1 MSNYRDDTQETIV
14 LSSDAFGKITSG
26 DVEKFSFTETILSKV
41 RHNVEEIIRLG
52 DEDLSRR
59 KGRLDSELGFA
70 DQVIHSVRKFQLI
83 EEVFIL
89 TDHSFVKQSE
99 LITEDLGLG
108 EVEQVSYKTV
118 HIEPFK
124 VADAHFTYKTAFQ
137 SVSDRLKLSDSLH
150 ALSRSSDLIE
160 ESLVLSDSTRDKL
173 KTLIVETL
181 GLGQELEQYNLVHSQ
196 VSDSFKLHDLAVRIF
211 SDTIEDTIRF
221 GDEFQKLS
229 DTVELVVESLVF
241 SDQVSGQRKVRSL
254 AESSLSFSESIEGV
268 KQASSSVTELLF
280 LDDEYQDDQEIIGA
294 WTTTADGWNM
304 SRYYDYPYE
313 QLIVIG
319 DKLYGVTSNGIE
331 ELKHGAQSITAKIK
345 TAKLDLGDGGLI
357 HPESMILEYSLDGQL
372 SVDVGTTQTG
382 YQQTFNYVLR
392 KEPSD
397 YLTNGR
403 VIFGRGLRGR
413 HFEFSVNI
421 QGTTAYINDMVVNIT
436 KTKRRI

>member
-14 LSSDAFGKITSG
+14 LSSEAFGKVTSG
-26 DVEKFSFTETILSKV
+26 DVENFSFTETILSKV

-89 TDHSFVKQSE
+89 ADHSFVKQSE

-137 SVSDRLKLSDSLH
+137 SISDRLKLSDSLH
-150 ALSRSSDLIE
+150 ALSRSSDLVE
-160 ESLVLSDSTRDKL
+160 ESLVFTDSTRDKL
-173 KTLIVETL
+173 KTLIVETMN
-181 GLGQELEQYNLVHSQ
+181 LGQQLEHHATTNTL
-196 VSDSFKLHDLAVRIF
+196 I
-211 SDTIEDTIRF
+211 SDTFKFKAQAIHVQRDLINEYISLK
-221 GDEFQKLS
+221 DEFKKLS
-229 DTVELVVESLVF
+229 DTVELVIETMAF
-241 SDQVSGQRKVRSL
+241 TDHVSGQRTVKSL
-254 AESSLSFSESIEGV
+254 AESSLGFSASVEGL
-268 KQASSSVTELLF
+268 KKATSSETELFF
-280 LDDEYQDDQEIIGA
+280 LDDAYQDGREIIGA

-304 SRYYDYPYE
+304 SRYYDFPYE
-313 QLIVIG
+313 ELIVIDG
-319 DKLYGVTSNGIE
+319 QLYGVTATGIE
-331 ELKHGAQSITAKIK
+331 ELKQGSGVVAAQIK
-345 TAKLDLGDGGLI
+345 TARLDLGDGGLV
-357 HPESMILEYSLDGQL
+357 HPESMILEYSLKGNL
-372 SVDVGTTQTG
+372 SVDVVATQSG
-382 YQQTFNYVLR
+382 YLQKFNYVLQ
-392 KEPSD
+392 KEPSE

-403 VIFGRGLRGR
+403 VVFGRGLRGR
-413 HFEFSVNI
+413 HFEFAVNI
-421 QGTTAYINDMVVNIT
+421 EGSTAYINDMVVNIT

>member
-14 LSSDAFGKITSG
+14 LSSAAFGKVTSG
-26 DVEKFSFTETILSKV
+26 DVENFSFTETILSKV

-83 EEVFIL
+83 EEAFIL
-89 TDHSFVKQSE
+89 ADHSFVKQSE

-108 EVEQVSYKTV
+108 EVEQVSYKAV

-124 VADAHFTYKTAFQ
+124 VADAHFTYKTALQ
-137 SVSDRLKLSDSLH
+137 SISDRLKLSDSLH

-181 GLGQELEQYNLVHSQ
+181 GLGQDLEQYNQVVSR
-196 VSDSFKLHDLAVRIF
+196 VSDSFKLQDNVARIVRERVEESFRI
-211 SDTIEDTIRF
+211 SDELK
-221 GDEFQKLS
+221 KLS

-254 AESSLSFSESIEGV
+254 AESSLSFLESIDGI
-268 KQASSSVTELLF
+268 KRATSSVTDLLF

-382 YQQTFNYVLR
+382 YQQTFNYALK
-392 KEPSD
+392 KEPSE

-403 VIFGRGLRGR
+403 VVFGRGLRGR
-413 HFEFSVNI
+413 HFEFAVNI
-421 QGTTAYINDMVVNIT
+421 EGSTAYINDMVVNIT

>member
-14 LSSDAFGKITSG
+14 LSSDAFGKTTSG

-59 KGRLDSELGFA
+59 IGRVDSKLGFA
-70 DQVIHSVRKFQLI
+70 DQVFHTVRKFQLI
-83 EEVFIL
+83 EEAFSLGDSSFIKH
-89 TDHSFVKQSE
+89 TDLISE
-99 LITEDLGLG
+99 NLGLG
-108 EVEQVSYKTV
+108 ETDKATYKAV

-137 SVSDRLKLSDSLH
+137 SISDRLKLSDSLQS
-150 ALSRSSDLIE
+150 LTRSHDLIE
-160 ESLVLSDSTRDKL
+160 ESLVLSDTTREKL
-173 KTLIVETL
+173 KTLIIETL

-196 VSDSFKLHDLAVRIF
+196 VSENFKLHDRAVRIVSETIQDTIQF
-211 SDTIEDTIRF
+211 SD
-221 GDEFQKLS
+221 EFKKLS
-229 DTVELVVESLVF
+229 DTVELVIEHMVF
-241 SDQVSGQRKVRSL
+241 SDQVSGQRIVKSL
-254 AESSLSFSESIEGV
+254 AESEIKFSELIAGT
-268 KQASSSVTELLF
+268 KLATSSVTELLF
-280 LDDEYQDDQEIIGA
+280 LDAEYSDKQNIIGA

-304 SRYYDYPYE
+304 SRYYDFPYE
-313 QLIVIG
+313 ELIVING
-319 DKLYGVTSNGIE
+319 RLFGVTTTGIE
-331 ELKHGAQSITAKIK
+331 ELKQGASTIKAQIK
-345 TAKLDLGDGGLI
+345 TAKLDIGAGALV
-357 HPESMILEYSLDGQL
+357 HPESMILEYSLNGDI

-382 YQQTFNYVLR
+382 YQQTFNYVLK

-413 HFEFSVNI
+413 HFDFTVNI
-421 QGTTAYINDMVVNIT
+421 EGSTAYINDMVVNIT

>member
-14 LSSDAFGKITSG
+14 LSSDAFGKTTSG
-26 DVEKFSFTETILSKV
+26 DVENFSFTETILSKV

-83 EEVFIL
+83 EETFSL
-89 TDHSFVKQSE
+89 GDRTFVKHAD
-99 LITEDLGLG
+99 LINENLGLG
-108 EVEQVSYKTV
+108 ETQAANYSVF

-124 VADAHFTYKTAFQ
+124 LNDVSISYKTAFNAITEQ
-137 SVSDRLKLSDSLH
+137 FKLRDGIT
-150 ALSRSSDLIE
+150 ALTRSIDLVE
-160 ESLVLSDSTRDKL
+160 ESLSFSDSTRDKL

-181 GLGQELEQYNLVHSQ
+181 SLGQQLEQHAATKTLVSEN
-196 VSDSFKLHDLAVRIF
+196 FKLNDKVVHIQRDLINEYL
-211 SDTIEDTIRF
+211 ILN
-221 GDEFQKLS
+221 DEFQKLS
-229 DTVELVVESLVF
+229 DTVELVIETLAF
-241 SDQVSGQRKVRSL
+241 SDQVSGQRTVKTL
-254 AESSLSFSESIEGV
+254 AESNLGFSELIEGF
-268 KQASSSVTELLF
+268 KHATSSVTELFF
-280 LDDEYQDDQEIIGA
+280 LDDEYQDGKDIIGA

-319 DKLYGVTSNGIE
+319 EKLYGVTSNGLE
-331 ELKHGAQSITAKIK
+331 ELKQGARVVAAQIK
-345 TAKLDLGDGGLI
+345 TARLDIGAGTLV

-372 SVDVGTTQTG
+372 SVDVGTTQSG
-382 YQQTFNYVLR
+382 YLQKFNYVLQ
-392 KEPSD
+392 KEPSE

-403 VIFGRGLRGR
+403 IAFGRGLRGR
-413 HFEFSVNI
+413 HFEFAVNI
-421 QGTTAYINDMVVNIT
+421 EGSTAYINDMVVNIT

>member
-14 LSSDAFGKITSG
+14 LSSDAFGKVTSG
-26 DVEKFSFTETILSKV
+26 DVENFSFKETILSKV

-52 DEDLSRR
+52 DADLSRR
-59 KGRLDSELGFA
+59 IGRLDTELGFA
-70 DQVIHSVRKFQLI
+70 DQVIHTVRKFQMI
-83 EEVFIL
+83 EENFIL
-89 TDHSFVKQSE
+89 ADHSFVKQSE
-99 LITEDLGLG
+99 LVTEDLGLG
-108 EVEQVSYKTV
+108 EIHQASYKAV
-118 HIEPFK
+118 ILDPFK
-124 VADAHFTYKTAFQ
+124 VADATITYKTAFTGIN
-137 SVSDRLKLSDSLH
+137 DKLKLRDSLQ
-150 ALSRSSDLIE
+150 ALSRSHDLIE
-160 ESLVLSDSTRDKL
+160 ESLVLGDTTRDKL
-173 KTLIVETL
+173 KTLIVESL
-181 GLGQELEQYNLVHSQ
+181 GLVQELEQHNRVASQ
-196 VSDSFKLHDLAVRIF
+196 VSDSFKLQDNVARIIREN
-211 SDTIEDTIRF
+211 IEDSFSIS
-221 GDEFQKLS
+221 DELKKLS
-229 DTVELVVESLVF
+229 DTVELVIESLVF

-254 AESSLSFSESIEGV
+254 AESSLSFSEAIEGV

-382 YQQTFNYVLR
+382 YQQTFNYALK
-392 KEPSD
+392 KEPSE

-403 VIFGRGLRGR
+403 VVFGRGLRGR
-413 HFEFSVNI
+413 HFEFAVNI
-421 QGTTAYINDMVVNIT
+421 EGSTAYINDMVVNIT

>member
-14 LSSDAFGKITSG
+14 LNSATFGKVTSG
-26 DVEKFSFTETILSKV
+26 DVENFKFTETILSKV

-59 KGRLDSELGFA
+59 KGRLDSEFGFA

-89 TDHSFVKQSE
+89 ADHSFVKQSE

-108 EVEQVSYKTV
+108 EIEKATYKAV

-137 SVSDRLKLSDSLH
+137 SISDRLKLSDSLH

-196 VSDSFKLHDLAVRIF
+196 VSDSFKIQDNVARIVRERVEESFRISDEF
-211 SDTIEDTIRF
+211 KQLSDTIE
-221 GDEFQKLS
+221 
-229 DTVELVVESLVF
+229 LVIERLVF

-254 AESSLSFSESIEGV
+254 AESSLNFSELIEGV
-268 KQASSSVTELLF
+268 KRATSSVTELFF
-280 LDDEYQDDQEIIGA
+280 LDDEYQDGREIIGA

-313 QLIVIG
+313 ELIVING
-319 DKLYGVTSNGIE
+319 RLYGVTATGIE
-331 ELKHGAQSITAKIK
+331 ELKQGAADIAAQIK
-345 TAKLDLGDGGLI
+345 TARLDIGAGALV
-357 HPESMILEYSLDGQL
+357 HPESMILEYSLNGQL
-372 SVDVGTTQTG
+372 SVDVGTTQSG
-382 YQQTFNYVLR
+382 FLQQFNYVLQI
-392 KEPSD
+392 EPSE

-403 VIFGRGLRGR
+403 VVFGRGLRGR
-413 HFEFSVNI
+413 HFEFAVNI
-421 QGTTAYINDMVVNIT
+421 EGSTAYINDMVVNIT

>member
-1 MSNYRDDTQETIV
+1 MSSYRDDTQETIV
-14 LSSDAFGKITSG
+14 LSSDAFGKTTSG

-41 RHNVEEIIRLG
+41 RHNVEEIIRLW

-70 DQVIHSVRKFQLI
+70 DQVIHTVRKFQLI
-83 EEVFIL
+83 EEAFIL

-108 EVEQVSYKTV
+108 EIEKATYKAV

-137 SVSDRLKLSDSLH
+137 SISDRLKLSDSLH

-181 GLGQELEQYNLVHSQ
+181 GLGQDLEQYNQVVSR
-196 VSDSFKLHDLAVRIF
+196 VSDSFKLQDNVARIVRERVEESFRI
-211 SDTIEDTIRF
+211 S
-221 GDEFQKLS
+221 DEFKKLS
-229 DTVELVVESLVF
+229 DTIELVVESLVF

-254 AESSLSFSESIEGV
+254 AESSLSFSESIEGI
-268 KQASSSVTELLF
+268 KRASSSVSELLF
-280 LDDEYQDDQEIIGA
+280 LDDEYHDGREIIGA

-319 DKLYGVTSNGIE
+319 DQIYGVTANGIE
-331 ELKHGAQSITAKIK
+331 ELKPGARTIAAQIK
-345 TAKLDLGDGGLI
+345 TAKLDLGDGGLV

-392 KEPSD
+392 KEPSE

-403 VIFGRGLRGR
+403 VVFGRGLRGR
-413 HFEFSVNI
+413 HFEFAVNI
-421 QGTTAYINDMVVNIT
+421 EGSTAYINDMVVNIT

>member
-14 LSSDAFGKITSG
+14 LSSEAFGKITSG
-26 DVEKFSFTETILSKV
+26 DVENFSFTETILSKV
-41 RHNVEEIIRLG
+41 RHNIEEIIRLG

-89 TDHSFVKQSE
+89 TDHSFVKQFE

-124 VADAHFTYKTAFQ
+124 VSDAHFTYKTAFQ

-196 VSDSFKLHDLAVRIF
+196 VSESFKLHDLAIRIV

-254 AESSLSFSESIEGV
+254 AESSLSFSESIDGI
-268 KQASSSVTELLF
+268 KRATSSVTELLF
-280 LDDEYQDDQEIIGA
+280 LDDEYHDGREIIGA

-304 SRYYDYPYE
+304 SRYYDYPNE

-331 ELKHGAQSITAKIK
+331 ELKHGAQSITAQIK
-345 TAKLDLGDGGLI
+345 TARLDLGDGGLV

-392 KEPSD
+392 KEPSE

-403 VIFGRGLRGR
+403 VVFGRGLRGR
-413 HFEFSVNI
+413 HFEFVVNI
-421 QGTTAYINDMVVNIT
+421 EGSTAYINDMVINII

>member
-1 MSNYRDDTQETIV
+1 MSSYRDDTQETIV
-14 LSSDAFGKITSG
+14 LSSDAFGKTTSG

-89 TDHSFVKQSE
+89 AENSFVKHSE
-99 LITEDLGLG
+99 LINENLGLG
-108 EVEQVSYKTV
+108 EIEKATYKAYY
-118 HIEPFK
+118 IEPFK
-124 VADAHFTYKTAFQ
+124 VADAHFTYKTALQ
-137 SVSDRLKLSDSLH
+137 GVSENLKLRDSLH

-160 ESLVLSDSTRDKL
+160 ESLVLSDTTRDKL

-181 GLGQELEQYNLVHSQ
+181 GLGHQVEQYNLVHSQ
-196 VSDSFKLHDLAVRIF
+196 VSESFKLHDRAVRIV

-221 GDEFQKLS
+221 ADEFKKLS
-229 DTVELVVESLVF
+229 DTIELVIERLVF
-241 SDQVSGQRKVRSL
+241 SDQVSGQRTVKTL
-254 AESSLSFSESIEGV
+254 AESNLGFSESLEGF
-268 KQASSSVTELLF
+268 KHATSGVTELLF
-280 LDDEYQDDQEIIGA
+280 LDDEYQDGQEIIGA

-313 QLIVIG
+313 QLIVIDG
-319 DKLYGVTSNGIE
+319 RLYGVTATGIE
-331 ELKHGAQSITAKIK
+331 ELKQGAQSITAQIK
-345 TAKLDLGDGGLI
+345 TAKLDLGDGGLV
-357 HPESMILEYSLDGQL
+357 HPESMILEYSLKGNL
-372 SVDVGTTQTG
+372 SVDVVATQSG
-382 YQQTFNYVLR
+382 YLQKFNYVLQ
-392 KEPSD
+392 KEPSE

-403 VIFGRGLRGR
+403 VVFGRGLRGR
-413 HFEFSVNI
+413 HFEFAVNI
-421 QGTTAYINDMVVNIT
+421 EGSTAYINDMVVNIT

>member
-1 MSNYRDDTQETIV
+1 MSSYRDDTQETIV

-26 DVEKFSFTETILSKV
+26 DVENFSFTETILSKV

-70 DQVIHSVRKFQLI
+70 DQVIHTVRKFQLI
-83 EEVFIL
+83 EEAFAL
-89 TDHSFVKQSE
+89 ADHSFVKQSE

-108 EVEQVSYKTV
+108 EVEQVNYKV
-118 HIEPFK
+118 MHIEPFK

-137 SVSDRLKLSDSLH
+137 SISDRLKLSDSLH

-181 GLGQELEQYNLVHSQ
+181 GLGQDLEQYNQVVSR
-196 VSDSFKLHDLAVRIF
+196 VSDSFKLQDNVARIVRERVEESFRI
-211 SDTIEDTIRF
+211 S
-221 GDEFQKLS
+221 DEFKKLS
-229 DTVELVVESLVF
+229 DTIELVVESLVF

-403 VIFGRGLRGR
+403 VVFGRGLRGR
-413 HFEFSVNI
+413 HFEFAVNI
-421 QGTTAYINDMVVNIT
+421 KGSTAYINDMVVNIT

>member
-1 MSNYRDDTQETIV
+1 MNNYRDDTQETIV
-14 LSSDAFGKITSG
+14 LNSSTFGKVTSG
-26 DVEKFSFTETILSKV
+26 DVENFKFTETILSKV

-89 TDHSFVKQSE
+89 ADNSFIKHSE
-99 LITEDLGLG
+99 LINENLGLG
-108 EVEQVSYKTV
+108 EIEKATYKAV

-124 VADAHFTYKTAFQ
+124 VTDAHFTYKTAFQ
-137 SVSDRLKLSDSLH
+137 SISDRLKLSDSLH

-160 ESLVLSDSTRDKL
+160 ESLVLSDTTREKL

-181 GLGQELEQYNLVHSQ
+181 SLGQQLEQHAITKTLVSEN
-196 VSDSFKLHDLAVRIF
+196 FKLNDKAVHIQRDLINEYLVLN
-211 SDTIEDTIRF
+211 
-221 GDEFQKLS
+221 DEFKKLS
-229 DTVELVVESLVF
+229 DTVELVIETLAF
-241 SDQVSGQRKVRSL
+241 SDQVSGQRTVKTL
-254 AESSLSFSESIEGV
+254 AESNLSFSESIEGY
-268 KQASSSVTELLF
+268 KHATSSVTELLF
-280 LDDEYQDDQEIIGA
+280 LDDEYQDGQEIIGA

-304 SRYYDYPYE
+304 SRYQDYPYE
-313 QLIVIG
+313 ELIVIEG
-319 DKLYGVTSNGIE
+319 RLYGVTANGVE
-331 ELKHGAQSITAKIK
+331 ELKEGSRVISAQIK
-345 TAKLDLGDGGLI
+345 TAKLDIGAGALV
-357 HPESMILEYSLDGQL
+357 HPESMILEYSLMGNL

-382 YQQTFNYVLR
+382 QLQKFNYVLK

-403 VIFGRGLRGR
+403 VVFGRGLRGR
-413 HFEFSVNI
+413 HFDFTVNI
-421 QGTTAYINDMVVNIT
+421 EGSTAYINDMVVNIA

>member
-14 LSSDAFGKITSG
+14 LSSDTFGKITSG
-26 DVEKFSFTETILSKV
+26 DVENFSFTEIILSKV

-70 DQVIHSVRKFQLI
+70 DQVIHSVRKFQMI
-83 EEVFIL
+83 EETFIL

-99 LITEDLGLG
+99 LITEDIGLG
-108 EVEQVSYKTV
+108 EVERVSYKTV

-137 SVSDRLKLSDSLH
+137 SISDRLKVSDSLH
-150 ALSRSSDLIE
+150 TLSRSSDLIE
-160 ESLVLSDSTRDKL
+160 ESLFMSDSTRDKL

-181 GLGQELEQYNLVHSQ
+181 GLGQELEQHNLVHSQ
-196 VSDSFKLHDLAVRIF
+196 VSESFKLHDHAVRIV
-211 SDTIEDTIRF
+211 SDTVEDTIRF
-221 GDEFQKLS
+221 ADEFKKLS
-229 DTVELVVESLVF
+229 DTVELVIERLVF

-254 AESSLSFSESIEGV
+254 TESSLSFSESIEGV

-280 LDDEYQDDQEIIGA
+280 LDDEYRDDQEIIGA
-294 WTTTADGWNM
+294 WTATADGWNM

-331 ELKHGAQSITAKIK
+331 QLKHGAQSITAKIK
-345 TAKLDLGDGGLI
+345 TAKLDIGDGGLI

-372 SVDVGTTQTG
+372 SVDVETTQTG
-382 YQQTFNYVLR
+382 YQQTFNYTLK
-392 KEPSD
+392 KEPSE

-403 VIFGRGLRGR
+403 VVFGRGLRGR
-413 HFEFSVNI
+413 HFEFAVNI
-421 QGTTAYINDMVVNIT
+421 EGYTAYINDMVVNIT

>member
-1 MSNYRDDTQETIV
+1 MSSYRDDTQETIV

-26 DVEKFSFTETILSKV
+26 DVENFSFTETILSKV

-83 EEVFIL
+83 EEAFIL
-89 TDHSFVKQSE
+89 ADHSFVKQSE

-108 EVEQVSYKTV
+108 EVEQVSYKML
-118 HIEPFK
+118 HIDPFK
-124 VADAHFTYKTAFQ
+124 VADAHFTFKTAFQ
-137 SVSDRLKLSDSLH
+137 NISDRLKLGDSLH

-196 VSDSFKLHDLAVRIF
+196 VSDSFKIQDNVARIVRERVEESFRISDEF
-211 SDTIEDTIRF
+211 KKLSDTIE
-221 GDEFQKLS
+221 
-229 DTVELVVESLVF
+229 LVVENLVF

-254 AESSLSFSESIEGV
+254 AESSLSFSELVEGA
-268 KQASSSVTELLF
+268 KRAKSSVTELVF
-280 LDDEYQDDQEIIGA
+280 LDAEYSDNQNIVGA

>member
-83 EEVFIL
+83 EEAFIL
-89 TDHSFVKQSE
+89 ADHSFVKQSE

-108 EVEQVSYKTV
+108 EVEQVGYKMV

-137 SVSDRLKLSDSLH
+137 SISDRLKLSDSLH

-196 VSDSFKLHDLAVRIF
+196 VSESFKLHDLAVRIF

-382 YQQTFNYVLR
+382 YQQTFNYALK
-392 KEPSD
+392 KEPSE

-403 VIFGRGLRGR
+403 VVFGRGLRGR
-413 HFEFSVNI
+413 HFEFAVNI
-421 QGTTAYINDMVVNIT
+421 EGSTAYINDMVVNIT

>member
-14 LSSDAFGKITSG
+14 LSSDAFGKVRSG
-26 DVEKFSFTETILSKV
+26 DIENFSFTETILSKV
-41 RHNVEEIIRLG
+41 RHNVDEIIRLG

-70 DQVIHSVRKFQLI
+70 DQVFHSVRKFQLI

-89 TDHSFVKQSE
+89 ADHGFVKQSE

-108 EVEQVSYKTV
+108 EIEKATYKAV

-137 SVSDRLKLSDSLH
+137 SISDRLKLSDSLH

-181 GLGQELEQYNLVHSQ
+181 DLGQELEQYNLVHSQ
-196 VSDSFKLHDLAVRIF
+196 VSDSFKLRDSVVRLVR
-211 SDTIEDTIRF
+211 DTVEDSFRIS
-221 GDEFQKLS
+221 DEFKKLS
-229 DTVELVVESLVF
+229 GTIELVVESLVF

-254 AESSLSFSESIEGV
+254 AESSLSFSESIEGI
-268 KQASSSVTELLF
+268 KRASSSVSELLF
-280 LDDEYQDDQEIIGA
+280 LDDEYHDGREIIGA
-294 WTTTADGWNM
+294 WTATADGWNM
-304 SRYYDYPYE
+304 SRYYDFPYE
-313 QLIVIG
+313 ELIVIDG
-319 DKLYGVTSNGIE
+319 RLYGVTDTGIE
-331 ELKHGAQSITAKIK
+331 ELKQGAQSITAQIK
-345 TAKLDLGDGGLI
+345 TAKLDIGAGGLV
-357 HPESMILEYSLDGQL
+357 HPENMILEYSLDGQL

-382 YQQTFNYVLR
+382 YLQTFNYVL
-392 KEPSD
+392 KNEPSD

>member
-1 MSNYRDDTQETIV
+1 MSSYRDDTQETIV
-14 LSSDAFGKITSG
+14 LSSDAFGKTTSG

-83 EEVFIL
+83 EEAFIL
-89 TDHSFVKQSE
+89 ADHSFVKQSE

-137 SVSDRLKLSDSLH
+137 SISDRLKLSDSLH

-196 VSDSFKLHDLAVRIF
+196 VSDSFKLHDLAVRIV

-221 GDEFQKLS
+221 GDEFKKLS

-254 AESSLSFSESIEGV
+254 AESSLSFSESIEGI
-268 KQASSSVTELLF
+268 KRATSSVTELLF
-280 LDDEYQDDQEIIGA
+280 LDDEYHDGREIIGA

-313 QLIVIG
+313 ELIVINSR
-319 DKLYGVTSNGIE
+319 LYGVTATGIE
-331 ELKHGAQSITAKIK
+331 ELKQGAAVIAAQIK

-382 YQQTFNYVLR
+382 YQQTFNYALK
-392 KEPSD
+392 KEPSES
-397 YLTNGR
+397 LTNGR
-403 VIFGRGLRGR
+403 MLFGRGLRGR
-413 HFEFSVNI
+413 HFEFAVNI
-421 QGTTAYINDMVVNIT
+421 EGSTAYINDMVINII

>member
-1 MSNYRDDTQETIV
+1 MSSYRDDTQETIV
-14 LSSDAFGKITSG
+14 LSSDAFGKTTSG

-89 TDHSFVKQSE
+89 ADHSFVKQSE

-137 SVSDRLKLSDSLH
+137 SISDRLKLSDSLH

-160 ESLVLSDSTRDKL
+160 ESLVISDTTRDKL

-181 GLGQELEQYNLVHSQ
+181 GLGQELEQYNQVLSQ
-196 VSDSFKLHDLAVRIF
+196 VSESFKLHDRAVRIV
-211 SDTIEDTIRF
+211 SDTIEDTIQF
-221 GDEFQKLS
+221 SDEFKKLS
-229 DTVELVVESLVF
+229 DTVELVVESLAF
-241 SDQVSGQRKVRSL
+241 AEQVSGQRMVRSL
-254 AESSLSFSESIEGV
+254 AESSLSFSESIDGI
-268 KQASSSVTELLF
+268 KRATSSVTELLF
-280 LDDEYQDDQEIIGA
+280 LDDEYHDGREIIGA

-304 SRYYDYPYE
+304 SRYYDFPYE
-313 QLIVIG
+313 ELIVIDG
-319 DKLYGVTSNGIE
+319 QLYGVTSNGIE

-357 HPESMILEYSLDGQL
+357 HPESMILEYSLNGDI

>member
-108 EVEQVSYKTV
+108 EVEQVGYKMV

-124 VADAHFTYKTAFQ
+124 VVDAHFTCKTAFQ
-137 SVSDRLKLSDSLH
+137 SISDHLKLSDSLH
-150 ALSRSSDLIE
+150 VLSRSSDLIE

-196 VSDSFKLHDLAVRIF
+196 ISDRFKIQDNVARIVRERVEESFRI
-211 SDTIEDTIRF
+211 S
-221 GDEFQKLS
+221 DEFKKLS
-229 DTVELVVESLVF
+229 DTIELVVESLLF

-254 AESSLSFSESIEGV
+254 AESSLSFSELVEGA
-268 KQASSSVTELLF
+268 KRANSSVTELVF
-280 LDDEYQDDQEIIGA
+280 LDAEYSDNQDIVGA
-294 WTTTADGWNM
+294 WTATADGWNM

-331 ELKHGAQSITAKIK
+331 ELKHDAQSITAKIK

-392 KEPSD
+392 KEPSE

-403 VIFGRGLRGR
+403 VVFGRGLRGR

-421 QGTTAYINDMVVNIT
+421 EGSTAYINDMVVNIT

>member
-14 LSSDAFGKITSG
+14 LSSEAFGKVTSG
-26 DVEKFSFTETILSKV
+26 DVENFSFTETILSKV

-124 VADAHFTYKTAFQ
+124 MADAHFTYKTALQ
-137 SVSDRLKLSDSLH
+137 GVRENLKLRDSLH

-160 ESLVLSDSTRDKL
+160 ESLVLSDTTRDKL

-181 GLGQELEQYNLVHSQ
+181 GLGHQVEQHNLVHSQ
-196 VSDSFKLHDLAVRIF
+196 VSESFKLHDHAVRIV
-211 SDTIEDTIRF
+211 SDTVEDTIRF
-221 GDEFQKLS
+221 ADEFKKLS
-229 DTVELVVESLVF
+229 DTVELVIESLMF
-241 SDQVSGQRKVRSL
+241 SDQVSGQRTVKTL
-254 AESSLSFSESIEGV
+254 TESSLSFSESFEGA
-268 KQASSSVTELLF
+268 KRAMSSVTELVF
-280 LDDEYQDDQEIIGA
+280 LDAEYSDSHNIVGA

-304 SRYYDYPYE
+304 SRYYDFPYE

-319 DKLYGVTSNGIE
+319 GRLYGVAATGIE
-331 ELKHGAQSITAKIK
+331 ELKQGAQSITAQIK
-345 TAKLDLGDGGLI
+345 TAKLDLGDGGLV
-357 HPESMILEYSLDGQL
+357 HPESMILEYSLDGNL
-372 SVDVGTTQTG
+372 SVDVGTTQSG
-382 YQQTFNYVLR
+382 YLQKFNYVLQ
-392 KEPSD
+392 KEPSE

-403 VIFGRGLRGR
+403 VVFGRGLRGR
-413 HFEFSVNI
+413 HFEFAVNI
-421 QGTTAYINDMVVNIT
+421 EGSTAYINDMVVNIT

>member
-1 MSNYRDDTQETIV
+1 MSSYRDDTQETIV
-14 LSSDAFGKITSG
+14 LSSDAFGKTTSG
-26 DVEKFSFTETILSKV
+26 DVEKLSFTETILSKV

-83 EEVFIL
+83 EEAFIL
-89 TDHSFVKQSE
+89 ADHSFVKQSE

-137 SVSDRLKLSDSLH
+137 SISDRLKLSDSLH

-181 GLGQELEQYNLVHSQ
+181 GLGQELEQHNLVYSQ
-196 VSDSFKLHDLAVRIF
+196 VSESFKLHDRAVRIV

-254 AESSLSFSESIEGV
+254 AESSLSFSELVEGA
-268 KQASSSVTELLF
+268 KRAKSSVTELVF
-280 LDDEYQDDQEIIGA
+280 LDAEYSDNQNIVGA

-304 SRYYDYPYE
+304 SRYYDFPYE
-313 QLIVIG
+313 ELIVISG
-319 DKLYGVTSNGIE
+319 RLYGVTATGIE

-345 TAKLDLGDGGLI
+345 TAKLDLGNGGLI

-382 YQQTFNYVLR
+382 YQQTFNYALK

-413 HFEFSVNI
+413 HFEFAVNI
-421 QGTTAYINDMVVNIT
+421 EGSTAYINDMVVNIT

>member
-1 MSNYRDDTQETIV
+1 MSSYRDDTQETIV
-14 LSSDAFGKITSG
+14 LSSDAFGKTTSG

-89 TDHSFVKQSE
+89 ADHSFVKQSE

-108 EVEQVSYKTV
+108 EVEQVNYKV
-118 HIEPFK
+118 MHIEPFK

-137 SVSDRLKLSDSLH
+137 SISDRLKLSDSLH

-160 ESLVLSDSTRDKL
+160 ESLVLSDSRRDKL

-181 GLGQELEQYNLVHSQ
+181 GLGQELEQHNLVHSQ
-196 VSDSFKLHDLAVRIF
+196 VSESFKLHDHAVRIV
-211 SDTIEDTIRF
+211 SDTVEDTIRF
-221 GDEFQKLS
+221 ADEFKKLS

-241 SDQVSGQRKVRSL
+241 SDQVSGQRMVRSL
-254 AESSLSFSESIEGV
+254 AESSLSFSESIEGI
-268 KQASSSVTELLF
+268 KRASSSVSELLF
-280 LDDEYQDDQEIIGA
+280 LDAEYSDNQNIIGA

-304 SRYYDYPYE
+304 SRYYDFPYE
-313 QLIVIG
+313 ELIVIDG
-319 DKLYGVTSNGIE
+319 RLYGVTDTGIE
-331 ELKHGAQSITAKIK
+331 ELKQGSGVVAAQIK
-345 TAKLDLGDGGLI
+345 TARLDLGDGGLV
-357 HPESMILEYSLDGQL
+357 HPESMILEYSLDGNL
-372 SVDVGTTQTG
+372 SVDVGTTQSG
-382 YQQTFNYVLR
+382 YLQKFNYVLQ
-392 KEPSD
+392 KEPSE

-403 VIFGRGLRGR
+403 VVFGRGLRGR
-413 HFEFSVNI
+413 HFEFAVNI
-421 QGTTAYINDMVVNIT
+421 EGSTAYINDMVVNIT

>member
-1 MSNYRDDTQETIV
+1 MSNYRDDTQETVV
-14 LSSDAFGKITSG
+14 LSSWAFGKVTSG
-26 DVEKFSFTETILSKV
+26 DVENFSFTETILSKV
-41 RHNVEEIIRLG
+41 RHNVEEIIRLV
-52 DEDLSRR
+52 DEDLSSR

-83 EEVFIL
+83 EEVFTL
-89 TDHSFVKQSE
+89 ADHSFVKQSE

-118 HIEPFK
+118 YIEPFK
-124 VADAHFTYKTAFQ
+124 VVDAHFTYKTASQ
-137 SVSDRLKLSDSLH
+137 SISDRLKLSDSLH
-150 ALSRSSDLIE
+150 TLSRSSDLIE
-160 ESLVLSDSTRDKL
+160 ESLVLSDTTRDKL

-181 GLGQELEQYNLVHSQ
+181 GLGHQVEQHNLVHSQ
-196 VSDSFKLHDLAVRIF
+196 VSESFKLHDHAVRIV
-211 SDTIEDTIRF
+211 SDTVEDTIRF
-221 GDEFQKLS
+221 ADEFKKLS
-229 DTVELVVESLVF
+229 DTVELVVESLAF
-241 SDQVSGQRKVRSL
+241 ADQVFGQRIVRSL
-254 AESSLSFSESIEGV
+254 AESSLSFSESIEGI
-268 KQASSSVTELLF
+268 KRATSGVTELLF
-280 LDDEYQDDQEIIGA
+280 LDDEYHDGREIIGA

-313 QLIVIG
+313 QLIVING
-319 DKLYGVTSNGIE
+319 RLYGVTATGIE
-331 ELKHGAQSITAKIK
+331 ELKQGAQSITAQIK
-345 TAKLDLGDGGLI
+345 TAKLDIGAGALV

-382 YQQTFNYVLR
+382 YQQTFNYVL
-392 KEPSD
+392 KNEPSD

>member
-1 MSNYRDDTQETIV
+1 MSSYRDDTQETIV

-26 DVEKFSFTETILSKV
+26 DVENFSFTETILSKV

-70 DQVIHSVRKFQLI
+70 DQVIHTVRKFQLI
-83 EEVFIL
+83 EEAFIL
-89 TDHSFVKQSE
+89 ADHSFVKQSE

-108 EVEQVSYKTV
+108 EVEQVGYKV
-118 HIEPFK
+118 MHIEPFK

-137 SVSDRLKLSDSLH
+137 SISDRLKLSDSLH
-150 ALSRSSDLIE
+150 ALSRSSDLVE
-160 ESLVLSDSTRDKL
+160 ESLILSDTTRDKL

-181 GLGQELEQYNLVHSQ
+181 GLGQELEHYNQVVSR
-196 VSDSFKLHDLAVRIF
+196 VSDSFKLQDKVARIVRERVEESFRLA
-211 SDTIEDTIRF
+211 
-221 GDEFQKLS
+221 DEFKKLS
-229 DTVELVVESLVF
+229 DTVELVTERLVF
-241 SDQVSGQRKVRSL
+241 SDQVSGQRTVKSL
-254 AESSLSFSESIEGV
+254 AESGIQFSESVEGR
-268 KQASSSVTELLF
+268 KRATSRVTELVF
-280 LDDEYQDDQEIIGA
+280 LDAEHYDNQNIIGA
-294 WTTTADGWNM
+294 WTATADGWNM

-313 QLIVIG
+313 ELIAIDG
-319 DKLYGVTSNGIE
+319 RLYGVTANGVE
-331 ELKHGAQSITAKIK
+331 ELKQGAQSITAQIK
-345 TAKLDLGDGGLI
+345 TAKLDIGAGGLV
-357 HPESMILEYSLDGQL
+357 HPENMILEYSLDGQL

-382 YQQTFNYVLR
+382 YLQTFNYVL
-392 KEPSD
+392 KNEPSD

>member
-1 MSNYRDDTQETIV
+1 MSSYRDDTQETIV
-14 LSSDAFGKITSG
+14 LSSAAFGKVTSG
-26 DVEKFSFTETILSKV
+26 DVENFKFTETILNKI
-41 RHNVEEIIRLG
+41 RHNVEEIIKLA
-52 DEDLSRR
+52 DADLSIRR
-59 KGRLDSELGFA
+59 VDSINEFGFS
-70 DQVIHSVRKFQLI
+70 DQVFHGVRKFQLI
-83 EEVFIL
+83 EEFFSL
-89 TDHSFVKQSE
+89 GEQTFVKHKD
-99 LITEDLGLG
+99 LINENLGLG
-108 EVEQVSYKTV
+108 ETQTV
-118 HIEPFK
+118 NYSVFHIEPFK
-124 VADAHFTYKTAFQ
+124 LNDVSMSYKTAFH
-137 SVSDRLKLSDSLH
+137 SISDQFKLRDGIASLT
-150 ALSRSSDLIE
+150 RSIDLVE
-160 ESLVLSDSTRDKL
+160 ESLVFTDSTRDKL

-196 VSDSFKLHDLAVRIF
+196 VSDSFKIQDNVSRIVREIVEESF
-211 SDTIEDTIRF
+211 KIS
-221 GDEFQKLS
+221 DEFKKLS
-229 DTVELVVESLVF
+229 DTIELVVESLVF

-254 AESSLSFSESIEGV
+254 AESSLSFSESIDGI
-268 KQASSSVTELLF
+268 KRATSSVTELLF
-280 LDDEYQDDQEIIGA
+280 LDDEYHDGREIIGA

-382 YQQTFNYVLR
+382 YQQTFNYALK

-413 HFEFSVNI
+413 HFEFAVNI

>member
-1 MSNYRDDTQETIV
+1 MSSYRDDTQETIV
-14 LSSDAFGKITSG
+14 LSSDAFGKTTSG
-26 DVEKFSFTETILSKV
+26 DVENLSFTETILSKV

-83 EEVFIL
+83 EEAFIL
-89 TDHSFVKQSE
+89 ADHSFVKQSE

-108 EVEQVSYKTV
+108 EIEKATYKAV

-137 SVSDRLKLSDSLH
+137 SISDRLKLSDSLH

-160 ESLVLSDSTRDKL
+160 ESLVISDTTRDKL

-181 GLGQELEQYNLVHSQ
+181 GLGQELEQYNQVLSQ
-196 VSDSFKLHDLAVRIF
+196 VSESFKLHDRAVRIV
-211 SDTIEDTIRF
+211 SDTIEDTIQF
-221 GDEFQKLS
+221 SDEFKKLS
-229 DTVELVVESLVF
+229 DTVELVVESLAF
-241 SDQVSGQRKVRSL
+241 AEQVSGQRMVRSL
-254 AESSLSFSESIEGV
+254 AESSLSFSESIDGI
-268 KQASSSVTELLF
+268 KRATSSVTELLF

-304 SRYYDYPYE
+304 SRYYDFPYE
-313 QLIVIG
+313 ELIVIA
-319 DKLYGVTSNGIE
+319 DRIYGVTAHGIE
-331 ELKHGAQSITAKIK
+331 ELKQGAQSITAQIK
-345 TAKLDLGDGGLI
+345 TARLDLGDGGLV

-372 SVDVGTTQTG
+372 SIDVGTTQTG

-403 VIFGRGLRGR
+403 VVFGRGLRGR

-421 QGTTAYINDMVVNIT
+421 EGSTAYINDMVVNIT